1 MGKKSLMRLG
11 YTLTLGILSLA
22 IVACGD
28 DKKNDGGS
36 TGVKFPAS
44 FYVGSVGE
52 NYATIN
58 ILETDKGPSLRKLP
72 VQVLPEG
79 SSSHI
84 NHSITVGDSNN
95 KSKAISANH
104 AIGNLW
110 FNFVEGEK
118 AEEAL
123 KLNVEVA
130 HYTINA
136 GINIVPAADWVPFN
150 KIIVNDKDG
159 KKISAATIDDA
170 PVKNVEI
177 GSAGSRGDFSLPAAS
192 GLLFIQFLD
201 ADGNPVAAPSNPD
214 IYVDNSNKEVF
225 DTRLVMDANKYI
237 LEVAPNA
244 IEKTAVI
251 TLRSVEND
259 KAVAVLNLMS
269 KARSPQITPVQKSG
283 LYIPDNFDA
292 EELLAEFK
300 VANLPEGMKVKGV
313 LNETNDIL
321 AFKGET
327 GGDEATIADGIA
339 TFTLVKGNVTRTVG
353 NIVTLTATLVDESQN
368 NVINNNDTFIS
379 ASITIK
385 VVDVMVD
392 KVGDPILSG
401 FCQGFNEFALSAV
414 MDFPLDVVDSEILD
428 MISSTVTGGATS
440 GSTEIDDLTVTK
452 IVVDTKAGEVVA
464 PETAELDGKAVL
476 TCVGNL
482 PVGVPTFINGV
493 TTVSGVD
500 VTVTEGAATPPL
512 PVLSLYANS
521 TLVSNKDEH
530 AVIYLDAANYN
541 ASVYD
546 ILVAEKEG
554 GDPDDLLPAPGE
566 VGGIIVVER
575 VEDEGASVSY
585 TLGGSGSGT
594 RVTIVA
600 TVVPEG
606 ETDTTNAIG
615 VPLELELEMTY
626 N

>member
-22 IVACGD
+22 VVACGD
-28 DKKNDGGS
+28 KNTDDGGS
-36 TGVKFPAS
+36 TGVKFPTS

-58 ILETDKGPSLRKLP
+58 ILEIDKGASLRNLP

-79 SSSHI
+79 SSSHV
-84 NHSITVGDSNN
+84 NHSITFGNSST
-95 KSKAISANH
+95 KSEALKANH
-104 AIGNLW
+104 AIGSLW
-110 FNFVEGEK
+110 FSFAEGKVVEED
-118 AEEAL
+118 L

-130 HYTINA
+130 HYKIDANLNVVA
-136 GINIVPAADWVPFN
+136 VSDWVPFN

-159 KKISAATIDDA
+159 NKISAATIDDA

-201 ADGNPVAAPSNPD
+201 ADGNTVTPSNPD
-214 IYVDNSNKEVF
+214 IYVDNSNEEVF
-225 DTRLVMDANKYI
+225 KTRLVMDANKYI

-251 TLRSVEND
+251 TLKTVEND
-259 KAVAVLNLMS
+259 RAVAVLNLKS
-269 KARSPQITPVQKSG
+269 KARSPQITPAQESG

-292 EELLAEFK
+292 EELLAKFN

-313 LNETNDIL
+313 LSGTNDIL
-321 AFKGET
+321 RFKEI
-327 GGDEATIADGIA
+327 GGDEATIADGVA
-339 TFTLVKGNVTRTVG
+339 TFTLVKGSVTRTVG
-353 NIVTLTATLVDESQN
+353 NTVTLTATLVDESQN
-368 NVINNNDTFIS
+368 DVLNNDDTFIS

-385 VVDVMVD
+385 VVDVIVD
-392 KVGDPILSG
+392 KVGDTVLSG

-414 MDFPLDVVDSEILD
+414 MDFPRDAVDSEILD
-428 MISSTVTGGATS
+428 MISSTATGGSTS
-440 GSTEIDDLTVTK
+440 GATDIDDITVTK
-452 IVVDTKAGEVVA
+452 VVVDTKAGDVVD
-464 PETAELDGKAVL
+464 PETADLEGKAVL

-493 TTVSGVD
+493 TTINGVD
-500 VTVTEGAATPPL
+500 VTATEGSITAPL
-512 PVLSLYANS
+512 PVLSLHTNS
-521 TLVSNKDEH
+521 TLVSNRNESTI
-530 AVIYLDAANYN
+530 IYIESTHYN
-541 ASVYD
+541 ASLYD
-546 ILVAEKEG
+546 ILVAEKPG

-566 VGGIIVVER
+566 TGGIVVVELVR
-575 VEDEGASVSY
+575 DEGASVSY
-585 TLGGSGSGT
+585 TLGGSGTGT
-594 RVTIVA
+594 TVTIVA

-615 VPLELELEMTY
+615 TPLELELRMTY